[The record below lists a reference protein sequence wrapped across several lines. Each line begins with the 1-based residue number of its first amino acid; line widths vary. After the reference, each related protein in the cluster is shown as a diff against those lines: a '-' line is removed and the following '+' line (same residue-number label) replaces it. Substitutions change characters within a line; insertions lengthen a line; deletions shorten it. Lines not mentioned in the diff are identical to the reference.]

1 VPVERAEASTSLYK
15 GATPRA
21 GISPLGR
28 VRPVAQD
35 LLGVGLL
42 VNAAR
47 KGVKPYRQACTLEDT
62 LRGGVKPYIQACTL
76 EDTLRG
82 GVKPYIQAYTLEDTL
97 RGEPSTESPAG
108 AAGIMVSR
116 GAG

>member
-1 VPVERAEASTSLYK
+1 M
-15 GATPRA
+15 GAAPRA
-21 GISPLGR
+21 GVSPLGR
-28 VRPVAQD
+28 HRPVDQD
-35 LLGVGLL
+35 LLGVGLF

-47 KGVKPYRQACTLEDT
+47 EGVKPN
-62 LRGGVKPYIQACTL
+62 IQAYTI

-82 GVKPYIQAYTLEDTL
+82 GVKPYIQAYMLEDIL

-116 GAG
+116 GACGASGGVHVLKKGGYTQSGCTSSRTPPSR